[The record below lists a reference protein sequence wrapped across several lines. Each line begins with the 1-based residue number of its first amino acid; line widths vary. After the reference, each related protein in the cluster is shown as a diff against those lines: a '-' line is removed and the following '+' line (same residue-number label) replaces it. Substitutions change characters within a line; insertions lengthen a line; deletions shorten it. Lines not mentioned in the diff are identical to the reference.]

1 MVGSF
6 MSAMMLCSV
15 VNLRTRWE
23 GEGHSNVSG
32 SFWSVMATGFQ
43 RDEGDRRWDLVTWAV
58 PSSVDD
64 GTANCSFIYF
74 FFVADFVLSALPAL
88 FCSLVLDL
96 VSKHRFEDER
106 VLAVEL
112 TLGHIQVAE
121 PRFF

>member
-1 MVGSF
+1 
-6 MSAMMLCSV
+6 MM
-15 VNLRTRWE
+15 
-23 GEGHSNVSG
+23 
-32 SFWSVMATGFQ
+32 AQ
-43 RDEGDRRWDLVTWAV
+43 
-58 PSSVDD
+58 P
-64 GTANCSFIYF
+64 TAPLFIFF

-96 VSKHRFEDER
+96 VSKHCFADER